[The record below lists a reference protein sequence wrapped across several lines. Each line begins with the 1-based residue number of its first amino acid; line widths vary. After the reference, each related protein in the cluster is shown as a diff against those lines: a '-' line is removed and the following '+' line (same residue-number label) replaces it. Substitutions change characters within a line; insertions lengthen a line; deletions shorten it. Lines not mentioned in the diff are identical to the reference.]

1 MTSALVSESISSL
14 LSWPVG
20 NIMNN
25 NAIILEADSTLDEA
39 IKLMKERNQRSV
51 LASHKGEVVGMVSK
65 TDILYKVTSEGKN
78 PSKIKLREIMTSP
91 VLAVNPQN
99 TIKDALT
106 IMNKRNVRQLMV
118 HAYSAVLGIISRED
132 ISRKME
138 AIALSSIDE
147 VLHGTPVCI
156 IDTKSIEYVKDS
168 SKAKFSCAYCGSP
181 FDTKEG
187 LSKHIDRLHNESG
200 VLEGDVR
207 RLME

>member
-1 MTSALVSESISSL
+1 MTSSLVSESISSL

-25 NAIILEADSTLDEA
+25 DAIILEADRTLDEA
-39 IKLMKERNQRSV
+39 IKKMKEKNQRSV
-51 LASHKGEVVGMVSK
+51 LASHLGEVVGMVSK

-138 AIALSSIDE
+138 EIALTSVDE
-147 VLHGTPVCI
+147 VLHGKPVCI
-156 IDTKSIEYVKDS
+156 IDTKTIDYVKDS

-200 VLEGDVR
+200 ILEGDVR
-207 RLME
+207 HLME